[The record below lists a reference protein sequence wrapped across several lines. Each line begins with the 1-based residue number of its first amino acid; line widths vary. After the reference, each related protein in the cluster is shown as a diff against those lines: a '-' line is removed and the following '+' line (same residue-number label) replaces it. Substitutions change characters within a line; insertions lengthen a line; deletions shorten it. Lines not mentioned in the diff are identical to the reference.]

1 MSVAVL
7 ENIPPIL
14 AVASAITTAFPELVT
29 IASERYAQRT
39 LEPSFR
45 GKTYQQ
51 HGHQV
56 LDQILSEQ
64 QPSHELVREA
74 VGM

>member
-29 IASERYAQRT
+29 IASERYPQRT
-39 LEPSFR
+39 FEPSFR
-45 GKTYQQ
+45 G
-51 HGHQV
+51 
-56 LDQILSEQ
+56 
-64 QPSHELVREA
+64 
-74 VGM
+74 